1 MPKIF
6 RGIAVPPF
14 SDNPEEFADLGVE
27 VEQAGFDGYFLWD
40 HMVFSNSG
48 EGPPILDPWL
58 ILAVVAARTIAA
70 IVMFATSATVR
81 KTFTALRSSTLSR
94 GDLLLIGLAPIIVA
108 QLRYCEQGALER
120 RFRPRDRS
128 QAIPR

>member
-1 MPKIF
+1 MPKIL

-14 SDNPEEFADLGVE
+14 SDNPEDFADLGVE

-58 ILAVVAARTIAA
+58 ILAVVATRTSKIKIGTMVTPVPGRRPLELAQETGTDSAPAA
-70 IVMFATSATVR
+70 
-81 KTFTALRSSTLSR
+81 
-94 GDLLLIGLAPIIVA
+94 
-108 QLRYCEQGALER
+108 
-120 RFRPRDRS
+120 
-128 QAIPR
+128 